1 MTLNP
6 YDIVLHPWVTEKT
19 MNRLDHENKIDFVV
33 QRTATK
39 PKVKWAV
46 EKLFETQVATVR
58 TRITMH
64 GEKIATVRFAD
75 DVKAEDIAMRVG
87 IF

>member
-1 MTLNP
+1 MLNP
-6 YDIVLHPWVTEKT
+6 YEVVLHPWVTEKT

-33 QRTATK
+33 HRTATK

-46 EKLFETQVATVR
+46 ERLFETKVR
-58 TRITMH
+58 SVNTRISTG